1 MHYEVPNLSS
11 SKLRELTIIVLYDY
25 TNKEYDIIKNAFRI
39 GNWDSIR
46 DLPYDLKPYSVQQH
60 IARRL

>member
-1 MHYEVPNLSS
+1 MQ
-11 SKLRELTIIVLYDY
+11 VLYDY

-46 DLPYDLKPYSVQQH
+46 DLPHELKPYSVQQH
-60 IARRL
+60 IARRLQEEEVHNSMIS

>member
-1 MHYEVPNLSS
+1 MSADCV
-11 SKLRELTIIVLYDY
+11 VLYDY

-46 DLPYDLKPYSVQQH
+46 SLPNDLKPYAVQQY
-60 IARRL
+60 IAQRLQEENVHNSMIS